1 MIFVSSWTH
10 EFSSTDYLSFL
21 KSVTQREIVANYES
35 LMIAN
40 SLDTQRFQLF
50 VFLAFIKF
58 LCKIEN

>member
-50 VFLAFIKF
+50 VFLAFIEF